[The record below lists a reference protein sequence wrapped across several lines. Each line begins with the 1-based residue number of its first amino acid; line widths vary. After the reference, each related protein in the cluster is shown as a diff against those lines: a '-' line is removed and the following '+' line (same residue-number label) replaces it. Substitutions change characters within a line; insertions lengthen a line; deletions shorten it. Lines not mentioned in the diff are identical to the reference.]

1 MTAKQ
6 VKALQALLTYPTQ
19 AAAAQAAGIGVSTLK
34 RYLDDDEFQKE
45 YKAAFSALVSDAVRQ
60 AQKSL
65 SPALTTLEE
74 IMRDDAQTGQI
85 RVSAARSLLEFSLK
99 ATEQLEIIERLKEL
113 ETKVGDLREQ

>member
-1 MTAKQ
+1 M
-6 VKALQALLTYPTQ
+6 KALQALLTYPTQ